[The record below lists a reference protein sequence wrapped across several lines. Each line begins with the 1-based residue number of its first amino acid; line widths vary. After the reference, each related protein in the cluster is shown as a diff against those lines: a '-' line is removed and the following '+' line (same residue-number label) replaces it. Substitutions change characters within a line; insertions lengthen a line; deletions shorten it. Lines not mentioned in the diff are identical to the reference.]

1 MFDALSDDLLRLICA
16 KLKGTVLARFECCS
30 KRLRTI
36 ASSPE
41 IWKSLCGSAAL
52 LPGLMNGEPE
62 HIIYKK
68 IYRLFCIDT
77 VRQTDQWEHTTMAI
91 RMQLPTEELPLF
103 DVVLRMVDGERE
115 PDDDEESE
123 TRWWPIPAL
132 RTNSDAYSH
141 EMAELVRADI
151 LLWDQA
157 RRETSNTIH
166 SLTSAEFLGA
176 DGPLLDEA
184 IADGAEIH
192 AVRYR
197 FEFNCKETVESAC
210 AHYSEYFWVDFTVD
224 IRRKRLG
231 IEVVYAGDRAR
242 APLPEALELLPWAK
256 L

>member
-1 MFDALSDDLLRLICA
+1 MFDALSDDLLRLICS
-16 KLKGTVLARFECCS
+16 KLKGTVLARVECCS

-68 IYRLFCIDT
+68 IYRRFCFDIVQST
-77 VRQTDQWEHTTMAI
+77 GQWEHTTMAI
-91 RMQLPTEELPLF
+91 RMQLPTEEQPLL
-103 DVVLRMVDGERE
+103 DVVLRMVDGERD
-115 PDDDEESE
+115 PDDEESE

-132 RTNSDAYSH
+132 RTNSSAFTREEDPQ
-141 EMAELVRADI
+141 LVRADI

-166 SLTSAEFLGA
+166 SLTSADFLGGDD
-176 DGPLLDEA
+176 DGHLFPL
-184 IADGAEIH
+184 DGDGEVH
-192 AVRYR
+192 AVRFR
-197 FEFNCKETVESAC
+197 FEFNCKESVEAAC
-210 AHYSEYFWVDFTVD
+210 SHYSEYFWVDFTVD

-231 IEVVYAGDRAR
+231 IEVTYACDRAR
-242 APLPEALELLPWAK
+242 APLPEVLELLPWEK
-256 L
+256 F